1 MMMMGTGRIK
11 AELGGWWSSDD
22 DVYGSEE
29 RGGAAVSVSAEP
41 EMEAVDELQ
50 ALNTALCFLVS
61 INADSGVVRRFVSRH
76 PESLLLEGTGDSRDE
91 SATSILLAQLRQCA
105 CFSPL
110 CRQNR
115 ESVRRILDRGFEHY
129 SLRRIQM
136 EDRRVAA
143 NADDPLD
150 DLYGS
155 GDDGG
160 SFLSPSLWS
169 DTSAYG
175 HRLRKLE
182 RHVRVARR
190 SELRL
195 RHRILE
201 ATIQVRELDGH
212 LSRCLA
218 DAAAAERSLV
228 APDDS
233 SAVRSPSAKTIWALC
248 APRRPADADPSSPMH
263 APRLE
268 CRARCSAAEYQL
280 RMARLNLASL
290 ERERAEQ
297 LRCVRSARRLQFG
310 LLKRAFE
317 GCRRHVCLA
326 SSSSSAPPYRKKSLP
341 HPLAPLPFCG
351 APLEI

>member
-1 MMMMGTGRIK
+1 
-11 AELGGWWSSDD
+11 
-22 DVYGSEE
+22 
-29 RGGAAVSVSAEP
+29 
-41 EMEAVDELQ
+41 
-50 ALNTALCFLVS
+50 
-61 INADSGVVRRFVSRH
+61 VRRFVSRH

-150 DLYGS
+150 DPYGS

-160 SFLSPSLWS
+160 SFPSPSLWS

-218 DAAAAERSLV
+218 DAADAERSEGALV
-228 APDDS
+228 AADDS
-233 SAVRSPSAKTIWALC
+233 SAIRTPSAKAIWALC
-248 APRRPADADPSSPMH
+248 APRRPADAYPSPPPR

-280 RMARLNLASL
+280 RMVRLNLASL

-326 SSSSSAPPYRKKSLP
+326 SSSSSAPPPRKKAVS